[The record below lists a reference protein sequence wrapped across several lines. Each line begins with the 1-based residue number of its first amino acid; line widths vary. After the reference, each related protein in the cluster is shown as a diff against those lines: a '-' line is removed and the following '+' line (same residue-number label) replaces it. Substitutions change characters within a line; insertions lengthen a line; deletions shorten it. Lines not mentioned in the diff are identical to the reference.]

1 LTRSPQFLAAAAST
15 PQALATVTDRRFFEH
30 LRRHGPSS
38 RAAIAAATGL
48 SKPTAS
54 EAATRLTEAGLI
66 NETGQSAGTRGRTAA
81 IYDIASGYGHT
92 LAVAVATGRAQ
103 LRATD
108 LRGSVVGEYRV
119 SSGMPQTREQLESA
133 LSGLFAEYRREV
145 STPCLAASVS
155 QANPVAA
162 AGQAVLSLPNA
173 PFPEGQ
179 WNLTERFLSDCRGP
193 VRVDNDVNWAA
204 LAERESGAMR
214 GVDDFLVVYVG
225 AGIGAALVMGGEV
238 RRGSHGIAGEIAY
251 LRQNGRTLMERL
263 LGLGITTAGGLSLDM
278 DRYRGLFAEQPDSPA
293 AADFL
298 ELLGEAIGNT
308 ATLSD
313 PAAVVLSGPLV
324 DCPAFVDRLRD
335 SLLPHLLEP
344 STMVTV
350 SDLGT
355 EGPLAGASLHASEA
369 AVEGIWAEY
378 RR

>member
-1 LTRSPQFLAAAAST
+1 MTRSPHSLAAAAST

-66 NETGQSAGTRGRTAA
+66 SATGQSAGPRGRTAA

-119 SSGMPQTREQLESA
+119 SSGTPQTREQLESA

-145 STPCLAASVS
+145 STPCLAAGVS

-179 WNLTERFLSDCRGP
+179 WNLTERFLGDCRGP

-214 GVDDFLVVYVG
+214 GIDDFLVVYVG
-225 AGIGAALVMGGEV
+225 AGIGAALVTGGEV

-263 LGLGITTAGGLSLDM
+263 LDLGITTAGGLSLDM
-278 DRYRGLFAEQPDSPA
+278 DRYRSLFTERPDSPA
-293 AADFL
+293 ADDFL
-298 ELLGEAIGNT
+298 ELLGEAVGNT
-308 ATLSD
+308 AALSD

-324 DCPAFVDRLRD
+324 ACPAFVDRLRH
-335 SLLPHLLEP
+335 SLVPHLLEP
-344 STMVTV
+344 STLVTV
-350 SDLGT
+350 SDLGA
-355 EGPLAGASLHASEA
+355 EGPLVGASLHAREA

>member
-1 LTRSPQFLAAAAST
+1 
-15 PQALATVTDRRFFEH
+15 
-30 LRRHGPSS
+30 
-38 RAAIAAATGL
+38 
-48 SKPTAS
+48 
-54 EAATRLTEAGLI
+54 
-66 NETGQSAGTRGRTAA
+66 
-81 IYDIASGYGHT
+81 
-92 LAVAVATGRAQ
+92 
-103 LRATD
+103 
-108 LRGSVVGEYRV
+108 
-119 SSGMPQTREQLESA
+119 
-133 LSGLFAEYRREV
+133 
-145 STPCLAASVS
+145 
-155 QANPVAA
+155 
-162 AGQAVLSLPNA
+162 
-173 PFPEGQ
+173 
-179 WNLTERFLSDCRGP
+179 
-193 VRVDNDVNWAA
+193 
-204 LAERESGAMR
+204 MR

-293 AADFL
+293 AVDFL

-324 DCPAFVDRLRD
+324 DCPAFVDRLRA

-355 EGPLAGASLHASEA
+355 EGPLAGASLHARET